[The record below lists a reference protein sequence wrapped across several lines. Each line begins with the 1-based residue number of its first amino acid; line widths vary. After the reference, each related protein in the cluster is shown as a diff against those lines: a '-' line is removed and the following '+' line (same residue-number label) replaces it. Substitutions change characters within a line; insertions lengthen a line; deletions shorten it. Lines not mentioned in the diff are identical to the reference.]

1 MVTVFAVLIL
11 MILVG
16 VPIGFALMLSSFT
29 YLILDGGVAFS
40 LMTQKFVYGVNNF
53 TLLAVPFFILAG
65 NFMNSAG
72 ITDKLFG
79 FCKTII
85 GFIPGGLAHA
95 NVVASI
101 IFAGMSGAAVADAGG
116 LGTIEIKAMR
126 DDGYDDEFSAAVT
139 GASSMI
145 GPIIPPSIPMVIYA
159 VASGA
164 SVAALFAGGFI
175 PGLLMGLALM
185 VLIYYFAVKRN
196 YPRHPRPTI
205 RQAAKSF
212 WESLPTLLTPLI
224 ILGGIFGGI
233 FTPTEAGAVAVAYSL
248 VLGIFLYKSVGWK
261 EIKAVFVESAYSTAS
276 VMLVVMGCTLF
287 GWILAIEQVPTAI
300 GNYIVSLVGH
310 NVPLFLLAV
319 NIFLLFLGCFMEPAA
334 AIMIIMPIF
343 LPICQKLNID
353 LVHFGLVVLLNLM
366 IGLLTPP
373 VGLVLNI
380 MADMVKKPIERVFVA
395 HLPFIAVLVVVLI
408 IITYI
413 PDLVLFLPRLLNY
426 I

>member
-1 MVTVFAVLIL
+1 MASEPQWLSICRRIYSRFAW
-11 MILVG
+11 
-16 VPIGFALMLSSFT
+16 F
-29 YLILDGGVAFS
+29 
-40 LMTQKFVYGVNNF
+40 GVNGSY
-53 TLLAVPFFILAG
+53 LLLCG
-65 NFMNSAG
+65 EKELS
-72 ITDKLFG
+72 
-79 FCKTII
+79 
-85 GFIPGGLAHA
+85 
-95 NVVASI
+95 
-101 IFAGMSGAAVADAGG
+101 
-116 LGTIEIKAMR
+116 
-126 DDGYDDEFSAAVT
+126 
-139 GASSMI
+139 ASS
-145 GPIIPPSIPMVIYA
+145 
-159 VASGA
+159 
-164 SVAALFAGGFI
+164 
-175 PGLLMGLALM
+175 
-185 VLIYYFAVKRN
+185 
-196 YPRHPRPTI
+196 RPTI

-373 VGLVLNI
+373 VDWFKYNGGYGKET
-380 MADMVKKPIERVFVA
+380 D
-395 HLPFIAVLVVVLI
+395 
-408 IITYI
+408 
-413 PDLVLFLPRLLNY
+413 
-426 I
+426 

>member
-1 MVTVFAVLIL
+1 
-11 MILVG
+11 MI
-16 VPIGFALMLSSFT
+16 T
-29 YLILDGGVAFS
+29 
-40 LMTQKFVYGVNNF
+40 KFVYGVNNF

-175 PGLLMGLALM
+175 PGLLMGLM
-185 VLIYYFAVKRN
+185 VLIYFWVRII
-196 YPRHPRPTI
+196 RVIPTPYET
-205 RQAAKSF
+205 KS
-212 WESLPTLLTPLI
+212 WESLPTYNPDYFR
-224 ILGGIFGGI
+224 IFGGI
-233 FTPTEAGAVAVAYSL
+233 LLLPIWSCCK
-248 VLGIFLYKSVGWK
+248 VLGIFLMMWAKRD
-261 EIKAVFVESAYSTAS
+261 KAAFV
-276 VMLVVMGCTLF
+276 
-287 GWILAIEQVPTAI
+287 
-300 GNYIVSLVGH
+300 N
-310 NVPLFLLAV
+310 
-319 NIFLLFLGCFMEPAA
+319 
-334 AIMIIMPIF
+334 
-343 LPICQKLNID
+343 
-353 LVHFGLVVLLNLM
+353 
-366 IGLLTPP
+366 
-373 VGLVLNI
+373 
-380 MADMVKKPIERVFVA
+380 
-395 HLPFIAVLVVVLI
+395 
-408 IITYI
+408 
-413 PDLVLFLPRLLNY
+413 RL
-426 I
+426 